1 MLSAANA
8 NAGQPL
14 SVNRFPALLMV
25 GLLALAAGTGAYW
38 LWQGTEPTLERRPDI
53 ALKDLDGRTR
63 QIAEWDGKLILLNFW
78 ATWCP
83 PCLKEIPLLVATQT
97 RLGSKGLQIIGIA
110 MDQADPVRAYAGR
123 LKINYPILVGEAEV
137 AAAMDALGDELGAL
151 PFSVLI
157 SPDGRILRRVSG
169 DLDEA
174 ELQELLSGHI

>member
-1 MLSAANA
+1 MSTLRI
-8 NAGQPL
+8 PT
-14 SVNRFPALLMV
+14 LLGV

-38 LWQGTEPTLERRPDI
+38 LWHGAERAQERRPDL

-63 QIAEWDGKLILLNFW
+63 QISEWDGKLVLLNFW

-83 PCLKEIPLLVATQT
+83 PCLKEIPLLVATQA
-97 RLGSKGLQIIGIA
+97 RLGSKGLQIVGIA
-110 MDQADPVRAYAGR
+110 MDQPDPVRAYASR
-123 LKINYPILVGEAEV
+123 LQINYPILVGEAEV

-157 SPDGRILRRVSG
+157 SPDGKILRRVSG

-174 ELQELLSGHI
+174 ELQELLSGNL